1 MLSFLFKKSKSDT
14 IPQQLYGGLMAQ
26 SRMPFFYADLGVP
39 DTVMGRF
46 DMLALHT
53 YLMARRLK
61 AEDSEIANSLSQD
74 IFDLFVAD
82 IERALRELG
91 IGDTTVPK
99 RKKKMVRSFYGQIDD
114 FDAAMN
120 EEDAVGLSKNAA
132 QRYLTE
138 GGGNSDGLAAYMLS
152 QEANLLKQPSK
163 GIFRG
168 QLAWETTSPKQ

>member
-1 MLSFLFKKSKSDT
+1 
-14 IPQQLYGGLMAQ
+14 MAQ
-26 SRMPFFYADLGVP
+26 SRKPFLYADFGVP

-53 YLMARRLK
+53 YLFARRLR
-61 AEDSEIANSLSQD
+61 ADDSEIANSLNQD
-74 IFDLFVAD
+74 VFDLFVQD

-120 EEDAVGLSKNAA
+120 DRDLEALRQSSTN
-132 QRYLTE
+132 RYLT
-138 GGGNSDGLAAYMLS
+138 DGKGDGRALASYMLS
-152 QEANLLKQPSK
+152 QEENLFEQSIKEILKADLSWD
-163 GIFRG
+163 
-168 QLAWETTSPKQ
+168 LAA